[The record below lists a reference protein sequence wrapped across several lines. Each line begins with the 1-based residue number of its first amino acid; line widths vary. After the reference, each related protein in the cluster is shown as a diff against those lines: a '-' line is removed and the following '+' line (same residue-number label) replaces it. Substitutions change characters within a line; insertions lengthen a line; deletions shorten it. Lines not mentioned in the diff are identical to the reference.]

1 MYYVKCI
8 EFGSTGSIELKIL
21 KNERGESS
29 EEVSAVSFL
38 NQLIRQI
45 QLKYV
50 DQKQP
55 SLFLSLPP
63 HCCR

>member
-8 EFGSTGSIELKIL
+8 EFGSTESIELKIL

-55 SLFLSLPP
+55 PFYPP
-63 HCCR
+63 IVVGK